1 MKTMNLTVTKLNR
14 VTMLVAVV
22 VMAFGLIPQA
32 SAQKYSHRPKPSRFT
47 QQGSTNAAATAVFN
61 GGRDLIDDA
70 QWVKAE
76 QAFAQYISQYPQEKN
91 LDAALY
97 WMAYAQSKL
106 RKYNQSKETLQRLLN
121 TYEKTTWREDAE
133 LLLAQL
139 PGAVTVKVDPT
150 TVTVEPVIVAV
161 PPVAPVAVVVQ
172 NPVEVQARAAEVQA
186 RMAEAQ
192 ERAQER
198 VKAAQDRMAEKM
210 AQAQEKFK
218 DKDWKFSDFDWDNY
232 TNFDFNYD
240 FNYDFGGLKPG
251 QSKAGDDP
259 NEFKIVVLQALC
271 QSDPQRCV
279 SVASDWLKPNS
290 GTSVGM
296 RSAALKFLAQYGGKA
311 ALPTILSVAQNPTE
325 DIKVRARAISLLGQ
339 SNDDSV
345 LPVLRDLALN
355 SPQTELVEPAVYALG
370 QHNSPQALS
379 ILADVAASSRPVP
392 LRRAVIRSIASRPGE
407 PSVDAL
413 FKIYDS
419 TQDLDIRKSVISGF
433 GNRKSERA
441 GAKLLEIAR
450 SSENIDLR
458 KAAINAI
465 ARRGGENAVDVLMNL
480 YDSEKSE
487 DLKDAIMNSFG
498 QLQDKR
504 VTDKLISI
512 ARNPQTPIERRRRVV
527 MLLSNGNRSKD
538 PDVIKYFEELLRQ

>member
-1 MKTMNLTVTKLNR
+1 MF
-14 VTMLVAVV
+14 VAVV

-32 SAQKYSHRPKPSRFT
+32 AAQKYSHRPKPNRFA

-70 QWVKAE
+70 QWIKAE
-76 QAFAQYISQYPQEKN
+76 AAFAQYISQYPQEKN

-106 RKYNQSKETLQRLLN
+106 RKYNQSKDTLQKLLK

-139 PGAVTVKVDPT
+139 PGAVAVKVDPT
-150 TVTVEPVIVAV
+150 TVTVEPVVVSV
-161 PPVAPVAVVVQ
+161 PPIAPVAVVVQ
-172 NPVEVQARAAEVQA
+172 NPVEVQARAAEVQE

-192 ERAQER
+192 ARAQER
-198 VKAAQDRMAEKM
+198 VKASQDRMAQKM
-210 AQAQEKFK
+210 AEAQEKFK
-218 DKDWKFSDFDWDNY
+218 DKEWKFNDFDWDSY
-232 TNFDFNYD
+232 TNFDFKYD
-240 FNYDFGGLKPG
+240 FNYDFGNLKPG

-296 RSAALKFLAQYGGKA
+296 RSAALKFLAQYGGKGS
-311 ALPTILSVAQNPTE
+311 LPTILSVAQNPAE
-325 DIKVRARAISLLGQ
+325 DIKVRQRAISLLGQ
-339 SNDDSV
+339 SDDDSV
-345 LPVLRDLALN
+345 LPVLRELAVN
-355 SPQTELVEPAVYALG
+355 SQQTELVEPAVYALG
-370 QHNSPQALS
+370 QHSSPQALS
-379 ILADVAASSRPVP
+379 ILADVALSSRPIP
-392 LRRAVIRSIASRPGE
+392 LRKAVIRSIASRPGE
-407 PSVDAL
+407 PAVDAL
-413 FKIYDS
+413 FKIYGS
-419 TQDLDIRKSVISGF
+419 SQDLEIRKSVVYGF

-441 GAKLLEIAR
+441 AAKLVEIAGSNEPVEIRKEAVR
-450 SSENIDLR
+450 SIS
-458 KAAINAI
+458 
-465 ARRGGENAVDVLMNL
+465 RRGGESAVDTLMRL
-480 YDSEKSE
+480 YDAEKNE
-487 DLKDAIMNSFG
+487 EMKDAIMNALG
-498 QLQDKR
+498 NLQDKR
-504 VTDKLISI
+504 VTDKLLAI